1 MQDQYGR
8 DIHYLRISITDRCNL
23 RCRYCMPEGIQPV
36 PMVEILTY
44 EEILTIVKCAAE
56 LGIRHIKVTGGEP
69 LVRKGC
75 TGFIGCL
82 KEIPGIESV
91 TLTTNGIV
99 LEDYLDELEAVGVDG
114 INVSMDTRQE
124 DLFRMITGGGDV
136 KRVLRAIEKSLNR
149 GLKIKINAV
158 SIDWEKMAQ
167 ENNLRDIVSNSGWMD
182 MALLAQE
189 LPVDVRFIEMMP
201 IGLGKSICSISH
213 EKLLQEMQETFPEI
227 RQSSGFHGFGP
238 ARYYHIPGFL
248 GDVGLISALHGKF
261 CESCNRVR
269 LTAKGY
275 LKTCLCYE
283 DGVDLKK
290 ILRADSNTEGR
301 QSLERAVRDA
311 IWQKAKAHCFEAPSD
326 MTETKPMSLIGG

>member
-1 MQDQYGR
+1 MWDRYGR
-8 DIHYLRISITDRCNL
+8 DINYLRISITDRCNL
-23 RCRYCMPEGIQPV
+23 RCRYCMPEGIESV
-36 PMVEILTY
+36 PMAEILTY

-75 TGFIGCL
+75 TGLIGHL
-82 KEIPGIESV
+82 KDIPGIESV

-99 LEDYLDELEAVGVDG
+99 LEDYLDELEIAGVDG
-114 INVSMDTRQE
+114 INISMDTRQE
-124 DLFRMITGGGDV
+124 ELFRMITGGGDV
-136 KRVLRAIEKSLNR
+136 KRVLRAIEKSLDR

-158 SIDWEKMAQ
+158 SIDWEKMVK
-167 ENNLRDIVSNSGWMD
+167 ESDFKGIVPNSGWMD
-182 MALLAQE
+182 MALLARE

-201 IGLGKSICSISH
+201 IGLGKTIRSISH
-213 EKLLQEMQETFPEI
+213 ETLLQEMKETFSDMEE
-227 RQSSGFHGFGP
+227 STEFHGFGP

-261 CESCNRVR
+261 CGSCNRVR

-283 DGVDLKK
+283 DGVDLKE
-290 ILRADSNTEGR
+290 ILRGGTGKN
-301 QSLERAVRDA
+301 LERAVRDA
-311 IWQKAKAHCFEAPSD
+311 IWQKAKAHCFEVPSN

>member
-1 MQDQYGR
+1 MRDRYGR
-8 DIHYLRISITDRCNL
+8 DINYLRISITDRCNL
-23 RCRYCMPEGIQPV
+23 RCRYCMPEGIESV
-36 PMVEILTY
+36 PMAEILTY

-75 TGFIGCL
+75 TGLIGHL
-82 KEIPGIESV
+82 KDIPGIESV

-99 LEDYLDELEAVGVDG
+99 LEDYLDELEIAGVDG
-114 INVSMDTRQE
+114 INISMDTRQE
-124 DLFRMITGGGDV
+124 ELFRMITGGGDV
-136 KRVLRAIEKSLNR
+136 KRVLRAIEKSLDR

-158 SIDWEKMAQ
+158 SIDWEKMVK
-167 ENNLRDIVSNSGWMD
+167 ESDYKGIVPNSGWMD
-182 MALLAQE
+182 MALLARE

-201 IGLGKSICSISH
+201 IGLGKSIGSISH
-213 EKLLQEMQETFPEI
+213 ETLLQEMKETFSDMEE
-227 RQSSGFHGFGP
+227 STEFHGFGP

-261 CESCNRVR
+261 CGSCNRVR

-283 DGVDLKK
+283 DGVDLKE
-290 ILRADSNTEGR
+290 ILRGGTGKN
-301 QSLERAVRDA
+301 LERAVRDA
-311 IWQKAKAHCFEAPSD
+311 IWQKAKAHCFEVPSN

>member
-1 MQDQYGR
+1 MRDRYGR
-8 DIHYLRISITDRCNL
+8 DINYLRISITDRCNL
-23 RCRYCMPEGIQPV
+23 RCRYCMPEGIESV
-36 PMVEILTY
+36 PMAEILTY

-75 TGFIGCL
+75 TGLIGHL
-82 KEIPGIESV
+82 KDIPGIESV

-99 LEDYLDELEAVGVDG
+99 LEDYLDELEIAGVDG
-114 INVSMDTRQE
+114 INISMDTRQE
-124 DLFRMITGGGDV
+124 ELFRMITGGGDV
-136 KRVLRAIEKSLNR
+136 KRVLRAIEKSLDR

-158 SIDWEKMAQ
+158 SIDWEKMVK
-167 ENNLRDIVSNSGWMD
+167 ESDFKGIVPNSGWMD
-182 MALLAQE
+182 MALLARE

-201 IGLGKSICSISH
+201 IGLGKSIRSISH
-213 EKLLQEMQETFPEI
+213 ETLLQEMKETFSDMEE
-227 RQSSGFHGFGP
+227 STEFHGFGP

-261 CESCNRVR
+261 CGSCNRVR

-283 DGVDLKK
+283 DGVDLKE
-290 ILRADSNTEGR
+290 ILRGGTGKK
-301 QSLERAVRDA
+301 LERAVRDA
-311 IWQKAKAHCFEAPSD
+311 IWQKAKAHCFEVPSN